1 MAEKIILRTFAEI
14 IKKMRQTICV
24 IIKKMFFLIE
34 ISLPMI
40 HMREFN
46 EFEVRNIKYLTQ
58 KNIEY
63 TLVHITATGYKK
75 SIMDATDPMRQY
87 FKDCGMHDYSVQ
99 LQGQDHKVLKTTVI
113 LDDTSAYNTSASLYR
128 PETKKGDPRIWANN
142 LKKHCE
148 PDDIL
153 LMTYFNEKLYVVN
166 LSNVDIVSTC
176 DSPIITPLKELVMDS
191 HAAAMGTA
199 NELTG
204 LLRDI
209 AREWHPAEVLADTG
223 VGRAIE
229 SILGIDM
236 NSSKLPDYKGI
247 ELKSYR
253 DNRPEIRATLF
264 CQVPDWKNS
273 HLKSA
278 KEIVAKYG
286 YLRENKNGELVKT
299 YQNTLNCI
307 APNSQN
313 LGMTLYPLDKILAI
327 EEKRG
332 KVNNDNEMVYHKVA
346 DVALWQLPLLHARL
360 LEKHHETCWIEVETK
375 IEKGREYFR
384 PTIVE
389 HTKNPVVSQFDTLL
403 DSGYS
408 KAEAGDCPLYS

>member
-1 MAEKIILRTFAEI
+1 
-14 IKKMRQTICV
+14 
-24 IIKKMFFLIE
+24 
-34 ISLPMI
+34 
-40 HMREFN
+40 
-46 EFEVRNIKYLTQ
+46 
-58 KNIEY
+58 
-63 TLVHITATGYKK
+63 
-75 SIMDATDPMRQY
+75 
-87 FKDCGMHDYSVQ
+87 
-99 LQGQDHKVLKTTVI
+99 
-113 LDDTSAYNTSASLYR
+113 
-128 PETKKGDPRIWANN
+128 
-142 LKKHCE
+142 
-148 PDDIL
+148 
-153 LMTYFNEKLYVVN
+153 MTYFNEKLYIVN
-166 LSNVDIVSTC
+166 LSKVDIVRTC
-176 DSPIITPLKELVMDS
+176 DSSIITPLKELVLDS
-191 HAAAMGTA
+191 NAVAMGIA

-253 DNRPEIRATLF
+253 DNRPQIRSTLF

-273 HLKSA
+273 RLKSA

-286 YLRENKNGELVKT
+286 YIRENTKGELVKT

-327 EEKRG
+327 EEKKG
-332 KVNNDNEMVYHKVA
+332 KTNKDNEMVYHKVA
-346 DVALWQLPLLHARL
+346 DVALWQLPLLHSRL
-360 LEKHHETCWIEVETK
+360 LEKHHETFWIEVESK

-403 DSGYS
+403 DSGYIS
-408 KAEAGDCPLYS
+408 VDLLLSRPEGSGDTIAFKIKKKARPMLFPDNEIIRLIK